1 MDAPRGGADECT
13 DAVKIGRAQL
23 RPHAVGQHLINDGML
38 IAQTLQ
44 GLRIGRVARLG
55 LFDLPVA
62 EPELLKEDLPELL
75 GGADVELRPRECMNL
90 TRQCVDALCCCRAL
104 MLKRRTVHTYARLLH
119 RREYGDK
126 RQLHRAVELHQS
138 LRRKLRL
145 HDGLQAR
152 RKKRLVHSIRLRGE
166 SLCRG
171 RIGKKRKRRACH
183 VASALLG
190 VQQIVRQLQIKDLCR
205 PPQSCLYVAF
215 RIPECDGTLRQACQ
229 NGGKMRRRCRQDA
242 PLPIH
247 DEGECR
253 DLHEGRCTRKD
264 SADGD
269 LFRRAQQLHIGIT
282 KFRCREIGGRCRRAK
297 ERLLRCGRSRCL
309 SCP

>member
-1 MDAPRGGADECT
+1 
-13 DAVKIGRAQL
+13 
-23 RPHAVGQHLINDGML
+23 
-38 IAQTLQ
+38 
-44 GLRIGRVARLG
+44 
-55 LFDLPVA
+55 
-62 EPELLKEDLPELL
+62 
-75 GGADVELRPRECMNL
+75 MNL
-90 TRQCVDALCCCRAL
+90 TRQCVDALCRCRTL
-104 MLKRRTVHTYARLLH
+104 MLKRRTVHAYARLLH
-119 RREYGDK
+119 RRKHGNQ

-138 LRRKLRL
+138 LRRKLPF
-145 HDGLQAR
+145 HDGLQAC

-166 SLCRG
+166 PLCRG

-205 PPQSCLYVAF
+205 PPQPCLYVAF

>member
-1 MDAPRGGADECT
+1 
-13 DAVKIGRAQL
+13 
-23 RPHAVGQHLINDGML
+23 ML
-38 IAQTLQ
+38 IAQPLQ

-62 EPELLKEDLPELL
+62 KPELLKEDLPELL

-90 TRQCVDALCCCRAL
+90 TRQCVNALCRCRAL
-104 MLKRRTVHTYARLLH
+104 ALQCRTVHAYARLLH

-126 RQLHRAVELHQS
+126 RQLHRTIELHQS

-145 HDGLQAR
+145 HDGLQTC
-152 RKKRLVHSIRLRGE
+152 RKKCLMHSVRLGGE
-166 SLCRG
+166 PLCRG
-171 RIGKKRKRRACH
+171 RIAKERKRRARH
-183 VASALLG
+183 VATALLG

-205 PPQSCLYVAF
+205 PPKSSLYVAF
-215 RIPECDGTLRQACQ
+215 RIPERDGTLRQACQ
-229 NGGKMRRRCRQDA
+229 HGGKTRRRCRQDA

-253 DLHEGRCTRKD
+253 DLHEGRRARKD

-269 LFRRAQQLHIGIT
+269 LFRRAQQIHIGIT
-282 KFRCREIGGRCRRAK
+282 TFRCREVSRRCRRVK
-297 ERLLRCGRSRCL
+297 ERLLRCGGSCCL
-309 SCP
+309 SRP